1 MGSSKYQLVTIPLYS
16 QSIALTLL
24 RIMDA
29 VEADV
34 IMAEEVAT
42 MIAGMITS
50 DVTVEFK

>member
-24 RIMDA
+24 HMDA